1 MISLLST
8 TTSQTIPHARI
19 TYHLQPPTSLHIKPK
34 NTATSPST
42 PVSGCAPAP
51 PAAAAAPVA
60 VAVELSD
67 VTSPASVLVVL
78 DVREA
83 LERMLLDSS
92 SSSAAALDMA
102 VVVGE
107 AAAEAEGVAM
117 DAVLR

>member
-1 MISLLST
+1 
-8 TTSQTIPHARI
+8 
-19 TYHLQPPTSLHIKPK
+19 LQPPTPLHIKPK
-34 NTATSPST
+34 NTATSPNI

>member
-1 MISLLST
+1 
-8 TTSQTIPHARI
+8 
-19 TYHLQPPTSLHIKPK
+19 LQSPTSFHIKPK

-42 PVSGCAPAP
+42 PVSGCALAP

-60 VAVELSD
+60 VAVALSD

-92 SSSAAALDMA
+92 SSPSSAAALDMA

-107 AAAEAEGVAM
+107 AEAEAEGVAM